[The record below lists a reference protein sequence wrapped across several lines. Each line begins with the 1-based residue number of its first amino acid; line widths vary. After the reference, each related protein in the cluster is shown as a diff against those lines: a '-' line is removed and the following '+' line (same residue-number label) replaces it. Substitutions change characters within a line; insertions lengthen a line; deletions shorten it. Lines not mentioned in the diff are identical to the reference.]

1 MPQGSSETNLL
12 FAFLANV
19 LSFLLRLLSEPYVE
33 LWLDDAAN
41 ARCAAVAP
49 STKRSDG
56 VATRRL
62 VFSERAAEMGCT
74 LRQLLQ
80 VVGAPHEDAQ
90 LVGKDERVE
99 ALSKDSAKEFSA
111 CLAMS

>member
-1 MPQGSSETNLL
+1 
-12 FAFLANV
+12 
-19 LSFLLRLLSEPYVE
+19 
-33 LWLDDAAN
+33 
-41 ARCAAVAP
+41 
-49 STKRSDG
+49 
-56 VATRRL
+56 
-62 VFSERAAEMGCT
+62 MGCT